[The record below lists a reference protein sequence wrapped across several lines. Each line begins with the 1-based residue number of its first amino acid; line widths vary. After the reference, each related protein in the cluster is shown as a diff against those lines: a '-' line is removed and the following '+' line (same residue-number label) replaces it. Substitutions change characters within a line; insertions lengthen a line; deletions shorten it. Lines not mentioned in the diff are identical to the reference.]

1 MIFSTGEHGD
11 LPLSDDEA
19 GQLLSHLRP
28 VIAKN
33 DDTYELMN
41 RIEDALGTD
50 DEVVLDVAMISHIQ
64 SALHDLVGEGEPD
77 DLPAGLRRLYGALM

>member
-1 MIFSTGEHGD
+1 VIFSTGERGD
-11 LPLSDDEA
+11 CPLTDDEA

-33 DDTYELMN
+33 DDTYEIMN

-50 DEVVLDVAMISHIQ
+50 DEVVLDGAMVSHIQ
-64 SALHDLVGEGEPD
+64 SALHDLVGEGGPD
-77 DLPAGLRRLYGALM
+77 ELPAGLQRLYRALM